1 MVRRH
6 GYNVLHPIDPLLPS
20 LRQPKPQRA
29 FSLRLVNQRL
39 AQRNNK
45 NIPHDQRAMDRGIP
59 NDQIASRLAQPA
71 IENQGQEYVMT
82 TPMDDTLTAIGR
94 QLSITYLPTVLDT
107 WWPNSLH
114 LKCAIETRVRPSRLP
129 RHPSSHAEIN
139 GCHSLVKGH
148 FRPVPGIQY
157 DLRVALI
164 VRETLTPKGPVVW
177 RRC

>member
-6 GYNVLHPIDPLLPS
+6 GYNVLYPIDPLLPS

-94 QLSITYLPTVLDT
+94 QLSITYLPTVLE
-107 WWPNSLH
+107 P
-114 LKCAIETRVRPSRLP
+114 LP
-129 RHPSSHAEIN
+129 RELNDLVAQLVAFEMRNRDSSATISTTET
-139 GCHSLVKGH
+139 
-148 FRPVPGIQY
+148 P
-157 DLRVALI
+157 LI
-164 VRETLTPKGPVVW
+164 TR
-177 RRC
+177 